1 MKKFAILAML
11 ALELAVCGCGR
22 STPLNTVTTTT
33 SGNWEAQL
41 VGGTG
46 PSSKLNFVTAFSVTT
61 FSGQANQTLDI
72 TGFGFYNSGPCFD
85 VTRGDI
91 AANWSGNATL
101 NTNSAGQVTG
111 SLNFSVTSQTSSNA
125 LQLTTNATNGFP
137 AGGVS
142 GTSNGTINTTGTL
155 TNGVVWGTWTLTSN
169 DPACIPSGA
178 PSVSGTFIMCQGTD
192 SCSIP

>member
-41 VGGTG
+41 LGGTG
-46 PSSKLNFVTAFSVTT
+46 PTSLLNFVTEFQVTT
-61 FSGQANQTLDI
+61 FSGQANQPLTF
-72 TGFGFYNSGPCFD
+72 TGPVGFYNAGPCFAL
-85 VTRGDI
+85 GDQENTQI
-91 AANWSGNATL
+91 GNASF

-111 SLNFSVTSQTSSNA
+111 SLNLTINSQSGNGNVLT
-125 LQLTTNATNGFP
+125 LTTNGTP
-137 AGGVS
+137 PGGVS
-142 GTSNGTINTTGTL
+142 GTSSGTINTTGTL
-155 TNGVVWGTWTLTSN
+155 ANGVIWGTWKLTSS
-169 DPACIPSGA
+169 DPSCIPPSGGSA
-178 PSVSGTFIMCQGTD
+178 TGTFIMCQGTN